1 MTRISNLE
9 SSRRYDNSLREEQ
22 AEETRGR
29 ILDAAIRVIAGGIAT
44 ASVPAIAREAG
55 VSVPTVY
62 RHFGTKTVLLAAV
75 YPHVA
80 RRAGLDRL
88 PDPTSLDD
96 LKERIGLIFE
106 RADALDALDRAAMAS
121 PAAAAVRSATM
132 PSRLARLRRLTDAVG
147 VDLSAAD
154 RERLTRLLAVVT
166 ASASLRMWRDH
177 LGASVEQAAAD
188 IDFMVRALVTA
199 SQKDKQ

>member
-62 RHFGTKTVLLAAV
+62 RHFGTKTDLLAAV

-121 PAAAAVRSATM
+121 PAAAVRSATM

>member
-62 RHFGTKTVLLAAV
+62 RHFGTKTDLLAAV

-177 LGASVEQAAAD
+177 LGASVEQAAGD

-199 SQKDKQ
+199 SEKDKQ

>member
-62 RHFGTKTVLLAAV
+62 RHFGTKTDLLAAV

-199 SQKDKQ
+199 SEKDKQ

>member
-1 MTRISNLE
+1 MTRIPNLE

-62 RHFGTKTVLLAAV
+62 RHFGTKTDLLAAV

-177 LGASVEQAAAD
+177 LGASVEQAAGD

>member
-62 RHFGTKTVLLAAV
+62 RHFGTKTDLLAAV

-166 ASASLRMWRDH
+166 ASAALRMWRDH
-177 LGASVEQAAAD
+177 LGASAEQAAAD
-188 IDFMVRALVTA
+188 IDFMVRARGTA

>member
-9 SSRRYDNSLREEQ
+9 NSRRYDNSLREEQ

-62 RHFGTKTVLLAAV
+62 RHFGTKTDLLAAV

>member
-62 RHFGTKTVLLAAV
+62 RHFGTKTDLLAAV

-177 LGASVEQAAAD
+177 LGASVEQAAGD

>member
-9 SSRRYDNSLREEQ
+9 NSRRYDNSLREEQ

-62 RHFGTKTVLLAAV
+62 RHFGTKTDLLAAV

-132 PSRLARLRRLTDAVG
+132 SSRLARLRRLTDAVG

>member
-9 SSRRYDNSLREEQ
+9 NSRRYDNSLREEQ

-62 RHFGTKTVLLAAV
+62 RHFGTKTDLLAAV

-177 LGASVEQAAAD
+177 LGASVEQAAGD

>member
-29 ILDAAIRVIAGGIAT
+29 ILDGAIRVIAGGIAT

-62 RHFGTKTVLLAAV
+62 RHFGTKTDLLAAV

>member
-62 RHFGTKTVLLAAV
+62 RHFGTKTDLLAAV

-106 RADALDALDRAAMAS
+106 RADALDALHRAAMDS

>member
-1 MTRISNLE
+1 MTRISNPQ
-9 SSRRYDNSLREEQ
+9 SARRYDNSLREEQ

-62 RHFGTKTVLLAAV
+62 RHFGTKTDLLAAV

-199 SQKDKQ
+199 SGKDKQ

>member
-62 RHFGTKTVLLAAV
+62 RHFGTKTDLLAAV